1 MVNTSLC
8 YIKHNDSYLMIHR
21 NKKPGDY
28 NKDKWIG
35 IGGKFLD
42 AESPEECVCREVYEE
57 TKIELSQTDVEYRGI
72 VTFVCEDGKTCEVY
86 SEFMHLFYVDLDNL
100 RRKGKAINGDTD
112 DTKSEITQ
120 EIILPECDEGTLE
133 WVPVSRMN
141 ELPHWKGDEIFL
153 RLLAENA
160 PFFSLKLSYRDGLL
174 LSAALNGKSLP
185 M

>member
-57 TKIELSQTDVEYRGI
+57 TKIKLSQTDVEYRGI
-72 VTFVCEDGKTCEVY
+72 VTFVCENGKTCEVY
-86 SEFMHLFYVDLDNL
+86 SEFMHLFYVDLDKNDGV
-100 RRKGKAINGDTD
+100 KVFSGTNDF
-112 DTKSEITQ
+112 S
-120 EIILPECDEGTLE
+120 LPECDEGTLE
-133 WVPVSRMN
+133 WVPVSKMN

-153 RLLAENA
+153 RLLAEKA
-160 PFFSLKLSYRDGLL
+160 PFFSLKLSYRDGTL
-174 LSAALNGKSLP
+174 LSAILNGKVLAV
-185 M
+185 